1 MKITGLNKEG
11 KEVYFSGYTNEETM
25 KGLGSGALTGT
36 NRVPYFST
44 SGKDAKNIMT
54 YIDAKRIIGEIID
67 SIKYKE
73 IEGINFITIHFEK
86 EDK

>member
-11 KEVYFSGYTNEETM
+11 KEVYFAGYTNEETA

-44 SGKDAKNIMT
+44 NEKDAKKYNDLHWCKKNYGRNYWLNQIWRN
-54 YIDAKRIIGEIID
+54 KR
-67 SIKYKE
+67 
-73 IEGINFITIHFEK
+73 N
-86 EDK
+86 

>member
-11 KEVYFSGYTNEETM
+11 KEVYFAGYTNEETS

-44 SGKDAKNIMT
+44 NEKDAKNIMT
-54 YIDAKRIIGEIID
+54 YIDVKRIIGEIID
-67 SIKYKE
+67 SIKYGE
-73 IEGINFITIHFEK
+73 IEGIDSITVHFKK

>member
-11 KEVYFSGYTNEETM
+11 KEVYFAGYTNEETA

-44 SGKDAKNIMT
+44 NEKDAK
-54 YIDAKRIIGEIID
+54 
-67 SIKYKE
+67 KY
-73 IEGINFITIHFEK
+73 NDLH
-86 EDK
+86 